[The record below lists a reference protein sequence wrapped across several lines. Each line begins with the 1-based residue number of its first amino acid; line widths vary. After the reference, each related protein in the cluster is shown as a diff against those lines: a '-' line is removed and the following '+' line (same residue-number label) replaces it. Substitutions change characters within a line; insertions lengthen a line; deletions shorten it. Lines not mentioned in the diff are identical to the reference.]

1 MRNPL
6 AKKFNLRDF
15 LMSYGFVIVFV
26 LVFFIFSVG
35 TKTFLT
41 VDNILTVLSN
51 AAPWLVMASGIT
63 LVIMTASIDIS
74 IGSIL
79 FLALASAN
87 MLMLYRGMSVAIGIP
102 MVLLTGILLG
112 AINGLLIVVLRINPL
127 ITTMGM
133 MFILRGFT
141 LWITNGQVQDIPPA
155 LQVFGQIGLF
165 KEFIIGISAVILI
178 LMHIL
183 VTRTKFGRHVMAIG
197 NSPEIAERLGV
208 RVQLVTFMTFVFS
221 GLMVCVGGTI
231 QIMQIANIHPR
242 LGQGYEF
249 VAIAAIV
256 VGGISLFGGEGK
268 IIPGL
273 VLGGLTLVMAEN
285 GLIHLGVSQ
294 YAYPFVRGGI
304 IFIAMYADAMKS
316 RVLVRVRVTV
326 EDEPA
331 LIGAA

>member
-285 GLIHLGVSQ
+285 GLIHLGVSP